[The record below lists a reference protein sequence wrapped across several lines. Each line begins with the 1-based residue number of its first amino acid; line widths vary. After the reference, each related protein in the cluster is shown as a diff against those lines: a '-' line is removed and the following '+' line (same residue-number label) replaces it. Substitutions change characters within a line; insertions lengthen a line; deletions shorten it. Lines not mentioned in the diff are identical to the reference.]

1 MMQQQ
6 QVQDLMQLVPN
17 PLHVEMSLSQAVDLI
32 LQSGQ
37 MGLPV
42 VDDERRV
49 VGFVS
54 EHDCIDYLISGSY
67 HCDSR
72 IQVNDIMH
80 REPLCASPTESI
92 VDLVQKMGG
101 DKPKTWP
108 VARDGR
114 LLGVISRRQIMQAL
128 NASMKGCR
136 SHV

>member
-1 MMQQQ
+1 MQQQQ
-6 QVQDLMQLVPN
+6 QVQDLMQPVPS
-17 PLHVEMSLSQAVDLI
+17 PLHLTMSLAEAVDLI

-42 VDDERRV
+42 VDDDHQV

-54 EHDCIDYLISGSY
+54 EHDCIGYLVSGSY

-72 IQVNDIMH
+72 IQVADIMH
-80 REPLCASPTESI
+80 TEPLCASPTESI
-92 VDLVQKMGG
+92 IDLVQKVGG

-114 LLGVISRRQIMQAL
+114 LLGVISRRHIMRAL

-136 SHV
+136 SRV

>member
-1 MMQQQ
+1 MQQQ
-6 QVQDLMQLVPN
+6 QVQDLMQPVPT

-42 VDDERRV
+42 VNDEHQV

-72 IQVNDIMH
+72 TQVDDIMY

-92 VDLVQKMGG
+92 IDLVQKMGG
-101 DKPKTWP
+101 NKPKTWP
-108 VARDGR
+108 VAKEGR
-114 LLGVISRRQIMQAL
+114 LLGVISRRQIMKAL

-136 SHV
+136 SRV

>member
-80 REPLCASPTESI
+80 R
-92 VDLVQKMGG
+92 
-101 DKPKTWP
+101 
-108 VARDGR
+108 
-114 LLGVISRRQIMQAL
+114 
-128 NASMKGCR
+128 
-136 SHV
+136 